1 MLLLLSAIGYTYT
14 KKLFHLGKCTYSID
28 STKLLK
34 IEAGNLY
41 HVYPPVIAKTDP

>member
-14 KKLFHLGKCTYSID
+14 KKLFHL
-28 STKLLK
+28 
-34 IEAGNLY
+34 EAGNLY